1 MSVESAR
8 NVTAN
13 VSSRVRKVLMSDK
26 VKFVLKN
33 KKTIISLIYMLSPI
47 DLIPDAVPVV
57 GVIDDVIPIIWAM
70 CDMVD
75 RTFNTGNEA
84 VDMPEE
90 IKNNTNTSSKTYTN
104 ISKVTDAV
112 SSVKSKMK
120 YNTGD
125 VIDVPECDVRVKDV
139 VLKDIISNELK
150 KPDISLDF
158 DDRLT

>member
-75 RTFNTGNEA
+75 RSFNTGNEA

-120 YNTGD
+120 YNTDD

-139 VLKDIISNELK
+139 VLKDIISDELK

>member
-75 RTFNTGNEA
+75 RSFNTGNEA

-120 YNTGD
+120 YNTYD

-139 VLKDIISNELK
+139 VLKDIISDELK

>member
-125 VIDVPECDVRVKDV
+125 VIDVPECNVRVKDV
-139 VLKDIISNELK
+139 VLKDIISDELK

>member
-13 VSSRVRKVLMSDK
+13 VSSSVRKVLMSDK

-120 YNTGD
+120 YNTDD

-139 VLKDIISNELK
+139 VLKDIISDELK

>member
-75 RTFNTGNEA
+75 KTFNTGNEA
-84 VDMPEE
+84 IDMPEE

-120 YNTGD
+120 YNTDD
-125 VIDVPECDVRVKDV
+125 VIDVPECDVRVKDI
-139 VLKDIISNELK
+139 VLKDIISDELK